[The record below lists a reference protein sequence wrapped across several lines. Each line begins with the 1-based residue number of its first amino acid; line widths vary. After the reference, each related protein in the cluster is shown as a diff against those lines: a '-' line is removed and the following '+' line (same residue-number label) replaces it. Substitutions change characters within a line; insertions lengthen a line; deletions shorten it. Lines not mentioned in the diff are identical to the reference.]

1 MNRYF
6 AIALAFTILA
16 VGGILLYGLGH
27 LTEPVARGAFGV
39 GFLGVCGAVAVGLYR
54 ATTRTDHSE

>member
-6 AIALAFTILA
+6 LVALLFAALAI
-16 VGGILLYGLGH
+16 GGVVLFGLGA

-39 GFLGVCGAVAVGLYR
+39 GFLGASVTIAVGLFR
-54 ATTRTDHSE
+54 KSPRRDA

>member
-6 AIALAFTILA
+6 AIALAFALLA
-16 VGGILLYGLGH
+16 VGGVVLYGLGH

-39 GFLGVCGAVAVGLYR
+39 GFLGACITVAVGLYR
-54 ATTRTDHSE
+54 KTTR